1 MSRGNVKYRRHASR
15 EVDRERGATL
25 VEASI
30 TLPIVLLLIIG
41 IAEFSF
47 LFKDWLTV
55 GHSAREGAR
64 VAATLADDRFSNIA
78 VLDEVADT
86 LGIVGLNDAGVQ
98 VRIYD
103 AVGGTSDTYTYLPNS
118 IFCYATG
125 DCCEWSPCPDPRY
138 TIAEGYTSDHYTVP
152 AWAPSGRDISAP
164 VTDRAGVEV
173 QYTHN
178 WLTSLI
184 QSTPRD
190 LTIAV
195 DYQIEPQ
202 VFD

>member
-1 MSRGNVKYRRHASR
+1 MKSKLRPAAKPA
-15 EVDRERGATL
+15 DERGASL
-25 VEASI
+25 VEVSL

-78 VLDEVADT
+78 VLDEVAGT
-86 LGIVGLNDAGVQ
+86 LGIVGINDAGVQ

-103 AVGGTSDTYTYLPNS
+103 ALGGTSDTYTYLPNS
-118 IFCYATG
+118 IFCYAPG
-125 DCCEWSPCPDPRY
+125 DCCEWTPCPDPRY
-138 TIAEGYTSDHYTVP
+138 TIAEGYTTDHYTTPV
-152 AWAPSGRDISAP
+152 WAPSGRDISAP
-164 VTDRAGVEV
+164 LTDRAGVEV